1 MFGRPGLSD
10 GGDIIILICLVIS
23 YEHMIKGSGDS
34 IIGVAHGKSPI
45 FVAMDI
51 VVIEIFLLIE
61 AQDFKN
67 LFA

>member
-1 MFGRPGLSD
+1 
-10 GGDIIILICLVIS
+10 
-23 YEHMIKGSGDS
+23 MIKGSGDS
-34 IIGVAHGKSPI
+34 IIGVTHGKSPI
-45 FVAMDI
+45 FAAMDI

>member
-1 MFGRPGLSD
+1 
-10 GGDIIILICLVIS
+10 
-23 YEHMIKGSGDS
+23 MIKGSGDS

-45 FVAMDI
+45 FVAMDV

>member
-1 MFGRPGLSD
+1 
-10 GGDIIILICLVIS
+10 
-23 YEHMIKGSGDS
+23 MIKRSGDS